1 MRKSTLFLLYLI
13 VFHAAWTI
21 WLLVGYPR
29 LRTLG
34 EDTLLYALINLAI
47 RALVW
52 VLPVFISEKL
62 SVRAFREWAPPSPRL
77 VATENLALRSRDVC
91 NRFLSALSERI
102 GPTAR
107 SVWIAQRCR
116 PKPRRRNR
124 THQLTS
130 KHRHSDF
137 NLIGLDYLS

>member
-62 SVRAFREWAPPSPRL
+62 
-77 VATENLALRSRDVC
+77 
-91 NRFLSALSERI
+91 
-102 GPTAR
+102 
-107 SVWIAQRCR
+107 
-116 PKPRRRNR
+116 
-124 THQLTS
+124 
-130 KHRHSDF
+130 
-137 NLIGLDYLS
+137 